1 MGSRNRLMSVNR
13 LAVGSSLVWNPFF
26 LCSNSIVIDYRRGLI
41 YRLVG
46 DILLNG
52 LREWQDEGVK
62 HALENN

>member
-1 MGSRNRLMSVNR
+1 VGSRNRLMNIDR
-13 LAVGSSLVWNPFF
+13 LAVGSSLVWNPLFF
-26 LCSNSIVIDYRRGLI
+26 CSNSVAIDYRGGLI

-52 LREWQDEGVK
+52 LREWQDEGAK